1 MANIEMIN
9 FGPDG
14 EERGFNIS
22 ASVGRGGDN
31 HEGDVMLLQAMFQYI
46 ASYNERVFAGWGSKP
61 ITLPEVTGHYNHAT
75 ARAITSYQNKWA
87 HVVLRVDGLIHP
99 AAYEN
104 RILADRSSNRL
115 MTITLLHLHA
125 CYAARNLGD
134 NDYTQTIPRLFPSL
148 GAFIP

>member
-1 MANIEMIN
+1 MANIELIN

-14 EERGFNIS
+14 EERGFNIG
-22 ASVGRGGDN
+22 APVGHGGKN
-31 HEGDVMLLQAMFQYI
+31 HKGDVMLLQAMFKYI
-46 ASYNERVFAGWGSKP
+46 HSYNDRVFSYGV
-61 ITLPEVTGHYNHAT
+61 LPPALPAVTGDFNHPT
-75 ARAITSYQNKWA
+75 AKVIANYQNKWA

-99 AAYEN
+99 ASYEN

-134 NDYTQTIPRLFPSL
+134 ADYTEAIPRLFPSL